1 MAIAAA
7 EAASE
12 RRAAVVDRLLAFND
26 DDGTFLDKTA
36 RLVEE
41 LKIATPS
48 CTVTFKVGSC
58 RACSALGAYPKL
70 YRYLNFVHIR
80 TRA

>member
-1 MAIAAA
+1 MAQPSA

-12 RRAAVVDRLLAFND
+12 QRAAVVDKLLTFND
-26 DDGTFLDKTA
+26 DDGTFLDKTG

-48 CTVTFKVGSC
+48 CTVTFKV
-58 RACSALGAYPKL
+58 
-70 YRYLNFVHIR
+70 
-80 TRA
+80 